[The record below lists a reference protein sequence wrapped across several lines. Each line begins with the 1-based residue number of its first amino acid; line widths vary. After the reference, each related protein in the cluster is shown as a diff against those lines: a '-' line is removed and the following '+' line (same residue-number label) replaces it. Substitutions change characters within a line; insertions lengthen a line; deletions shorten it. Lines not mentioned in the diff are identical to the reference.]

1 MFQSQIA
8 HILLNRQDEAKQRLR
23 IHRYYIAAGSS
34 LLVISLMFACALQGF
49 LSLSDFY
56 QSAALVLFFCLLF
69 FILFRFGLN
78 QRFGDPSLTRLQ
90 MWSSTVVIV
99 YTMYLADKGR
109 AVFLVILLMIFLF
122 GVLRLTRQALLWHA
136 AGILLAYGMLIG
148 LLWHFKRH
156 TLDLQLE
163 LLQWIALAATMPW
176 FAMMGGYISGLR
188 KKQTRL
194 NRTLRLLSD
203 CNIAM
208 VHATSERELF
218 NNLCRILSESGGY
231 PVARADLV
239 DHDAARTV
247 RQIAQYRCNETC
259 TRGNLIDWEATQ
271 DVVRTLAD
279 TAIRS
284 GTTQVSRSF
293 PGEPGM
299 ARRSDVTP
307 GENDCTWAVLPLI
320 ADGQTVGAISLCSEN
335 AAAFHREELCLL
347 EELAANLVYGMQ
359 SLRAREELVTQRQLL
374 EQRVE
379 QRTQEIAKLNAAL
392 ETKAE
397 DAQIANRA
405 KSAFVAT
412 FSHEIRNPLNAV
424 VGLTRLLADSELNS
438 IHRQYVDNL
447 QLSTQTLSMLI
458 GDILDLSRIEAGA
471 LYLEQAPFSLD
482 ALLHRVAAV
491 VSSSLRAKRVEMV
504 FDVAPDMPVTMIG
517 DMLRL
522 QQILLNLAG
531 NAAKFTEKGDLIISV
546 QPIAQHDGQIT
557 VQFSVRDTGIGIPGE
572 YLGQIFDVFSQG
584 DASRAREYGG
594 AGLGLAISARLA
606 ELMGTRIAVESAVGK
621 GTTFSF
627 SVTLAVPEGTPAT
640 QAMPEPIGLRL
651 LIIDAHPLV
660 GDILQR
666 LCSASGWHATVAR
679 SAAVG
684 LEKLRLSA
692 TQGQGYDLMLLDW
705 RTHTRIG
712 VKMLRQAFDGPEN
725 RMPPVLLT
733 AACHEA
739 ALAADACDGLYVRQ
753 VLSKPVTM
761 ASFVEAVRCACGINV
776 ATELHEDRKT
786 DLRLAAMRLLVA
798 EDNTINQQVIEQL
811 LRQAGAD
818 VIVVANGLEAI
829 NELRNPGVR
838 FDAVLMDI
846 HMPIMDGYTATQIIR
861 EKLGRPDLPIIALTA
876 NALSDD
882 IEKSR
887 RVGMIAHLTKPI
899 DIADLLAVLANE
911 RQCPQQLGADHGQ
924 ASKEPTQLVPLP
936 VVDVSAGL
944 ASFNGNWNNFTELL
958 QQFVITYR
966 NLAAEVRHH
975 LDAAETAFA
984 MEVLHGMHGAARFLQ
999 IRHLASVIAALC
1011 TALRQNHGGAAMQ
1024 SLDELQYAM
1033 QTLENFV
1040 EQLDERQEVSWGS

>member
-1 MFQSQIA
+1 MFRRQIG
-8 HILLNRQDEAKQRLR
+8 HILLNRQDDAKQRLR
-23 IHRYYIAAGSS
+23 MYRYYIAAGSS
-34 LLVISLMFACALQGF
+34 LLVISLMFACTLQGF

-56 QSAALVLFFCLLF
+56 QSAALVLFVCLLF
-69 FILFRFGLN
+69 FILFRSGLN

-109 AVFLVILLMIFLF
+109 AVFLVFLLMIFLF

-136 AGILLAYGMLIG
+136 AGILLAYGTLIA
-148 LLWHFKRH
+148 LLWQFKRH

-188 KKQTRL
+188 KKQMRL

-208 VHATSERELF
+208 VHATSERDLF

-231 PVARADLV
+231 PVATADIV
-239 DHDAARTV
+239 GHDEAKTV
-247 RQIAQYRCNETC
+247 RQIAQYRRNETC
-259 TRGNLIDWEATQ
+259 ASGKHINWKAMQ
-271 DVVRTLAD
+271 DYGRTLAD
-279 TAIRS
+279 TAIS
-284 GTTQVSRSF
+284 TGTTQVGRSCLGD
-293 PGEPGM
+293 PAMSPRNDGTQ
-299 ARRSDVTP
+299 AQ
-307 GENDCTWAVLPLI
+307 NDCTWAALPLI
-320 ADGQTVGAISLCSEN
+320 VDGQTVGAISLCSEN
-335 AAAFHREELCLL
+335 VAAFHREELCLL
-347 EELAANLVYGMQ
+347 EELAANLVFGMQ
-359 SLRAREELVTQRQLL
+359 ALRVHEELVTQRQLL

-379 QRTQEIAKLNAAL
+379 QRTQEIAELNSAL
-392 ETKAE
+392 EMKAE
-397 DAQIANRA
+397 DAEIANRA

-412 FSHEIRNPLNAV
+412 ISHEIRNPLNAV
-424 VGLTRLLADSELNS
+424 VGLTRLIADSELSS

-447 QLSTQTLSMLI
+447 ELSTQTLSMLI

-471 LYLEQAPFSLD
+471 LSLEQAPFSLD
-482 ALLHRVAAV
+482 ELLHRVAAV
-491 VSSSLRAKRVEMV
+491 VSGALRGKPVEMV

-531 NAAKFTEKGDLIISV
+531 NATKFTEKGELIISV

-557 VQFSVRDTGIGIPGE
+557 VQFSVRDTGIGIPNE
-572 YLGQIFDVFSQG
+572 YLDQIFDVYSQG

-594 AGLGLAISARLA
+594 AGLGLAISAKLA
-606 ELMGTRIAVESAVGK
+606 ELMGTRITVESALGK

-627 SVTLAVPEGTPAT
+627 SVKLAVPEHTPAPQVT
-640 QAMPEPIGLRL
+640 PGLIGLRL

-666 LCSASGWHATVAR
+666 ICSTLGGDATVVR

-692 TQGQGYDLMLLDW
+692 TQGQEYDLVLLDW
-705 RTHTRIG
+705 HAHTRIG
-712 VKMLRQAFDGPEN
+712 IAMLRQAYDGPAN

-733 AACHEA
+733 AACNEV
-739 ALAADACDGLYVRQ
+739 ALAASACDGLYVRQ
-753 VLSKPVTM
+753 VLAKPVTM
-761 ASFVEAVRCACGINV
+761 ASFADAVRRACRIDV
-776 ATELHEDRKT
+776 PAALPEDRE
-786 DLRLAAMRLLVA
+786 LALPLAAMHLLVA
-798 EDNTINQQVIEQL
+798 EDNAINRQVIEQL

-818 VIVVANGLEAI
+818 VVVVANGLEAI
-829 NELRNPGVR
+829 NELRDPGACY
-838 FDAVLMDI
+838 DAVLMDI
-846 HMPIMDGYTATQIIR
+846 RMPIMDGYTATQIIR
-861 EKLGRPDLPIIALTA
+861 EELGRSDLPIIAITA

-911 RQCPQQLGADHGQ
+911 RKCPQQLGAGHGQ
-924 ASKEPTQLVPLP
+924 AAKEPTRLVPLP
-936 VVDVSAGL
+936 VVDVSAGV
-944 ASFNGNWNNFTELL
+944 ASFNGNWNNFTDLL

-975 LDAAETAFA
+975 LDAAETANA
-984 MEVLHGMHGAARFLQ
+984 MEVLHGTHGAARFLQ
-999 IRHLASVIAALC
+999 IRHLASVIAALY
-1011 TALRQNHGGAAMQ
+1011 TALRQNHGSAAMQ

-1033 QTLENFV
+1033 QALENFV
-1040 EQLDERQEVSWGS
+1040 EQLDERQEVSGVC